1 MTDEKTGPV
10 CRWCQEPAERHLG
23 KLKLC
28 PTGGALSFH
37 AFTPAKPEAKE
48 AVRSHTEHLVIEN
61 WKLYEKAATE
71 RDAAIERAEKAE
83 ADAREFGGNA
93 YRRLE
98 ARAENAENRNVNLQR
113 CHCGQHSMERPDI
126 HGINWYWS
134 EHTREACTLELPNVR
149 CWCGRLRSEH
159 IDGHAAPVT
168 PPAVDPRDVRIA
180 ELEQKLVAAD
190 VYGVE
195 LIRRIGE
202 RDARI
207 AELETMLA
215 STRETWNE
223 QVQELEIDRD
233 QQRARADAAEARCR
247 EVAREQREAC
257 SDYIAQSSDS
267 VARHF
272 SRVVRNTPLVTDTKE
287 KSK

>member
-1 MTDEKTGPV
+1 MTDEKSEPA
-10 CRWCQEPAERHLG
+10 CRWCREPAERHLG

-28 PTGGALSFH
+28 PAGGALSFH

-48 AVRSHTEHLVIEN
+48 ATDADFELRATCPHGFSYIEDCDRCP
-61 WKLYEKAATE
+61 WSPGAKEVEPTDRAWMRAAIKTLQSD

-126 HGINWYWS
+126 HSINWYWS
-134 EHTREACTLELPNVR
+134 KHTREACTLELPNVR

-168 PPAVDPRDVRIA
+168 PPAVDPRD
-180 ELEQKLVAAD
+180 
-190 VYGVE
+190 
-195 LIRRIGE
+195 
-202 RDARI
+202 ARI

-215 STRETWNE
+215 STRKTWNE

-247 EVAREQREAC
+247 ELE
-257 SDYIAQSSDS
+257 
-267 VARHF
+267 
-272 SRVVRNTPLVTDTKE
+272 SRDAPWHPFPRGTWSGVTDAKE
-287 KSK
+287 KNK